1 MYPLS
6 SFCAFFSLSMVLIS
20 TFTFI
25 ISTIDELQ
33 YNEEGEVEFPLLLQI
48 INVIDVIT
56 VIFFTAEYFL
66 RLACSP
72 RKMKFMKGPMNMI
85 DLCAIIPFY
94 LSLLLEGLEV
104 KMSLIWNIN
113 NWKIQDFEIIGK
125 TGKII
130 RLIKV
135 MRILRVYKL
144 VRHFAGL
151 QSLFYTLQQAYKELG
166 LLFILVAV
174 AILTFSSLVYF
185 AEKLHVQEDDGEMRN
200 TIKLVS
206 DSVLFIIEKD
216 SRKSL
221 I

>member
-1 MYPLS
+1 
-6 SFCAFFSLSMVLIS
+6 
-20 TFTFI
+20 
-25 ISTIDELQ
+25 
-33 YNEEGEVEFPLLLQI
+33 
-48 INVIDVIT
+48 
-56 VIFFTAEYFL
+56 
-66 RLACSP
+66 
-72 RKMKFMKGPMNMI
+72 MNMI

-104 KMSLIWNIN
+104 HLSSKNSLVNLY
-113 NWKIQDFEIIGK
+113 IQDFEIIGK

-185 AEKLHVQEDDGEMRN
+185 AEKLHDQEHDGEIKN
-200 TIKLVS
+200 TMKLVS
-206 DSVLFIIEKD
+206 QFSFVL
-216 SRKSL
+216 S
-221 I
+221 

>member
-1 MYPLS
+1 
-6 SFCAFFSLSMVLIS
+6 
-20 TFTFI
+20 
-25 ISTIDELQ
+25 
-33 YNEEGEVEFPLLLQI
+33 
-48 INVIDVIT
+48 
-56 VIFFTAEYFL
+56 
-66 RLACSP
+66 
-72 RKMKFMKGPMNMI
+72 
-85 DLCAIIPFY
+85 
-94 LSLLLEGLEV
+94 
-104 KMSLIWNIN
+104 
-113 NWKIQDFEIIGK
+113 
-125 TGKII
+125 
-130 RLIKV
+130 

-206 DSVLFIIEKD
+206 DSVLSIIEKD

-221 I
+221 FLNLEQ